1 MTAMPKAPVA
11 EEKQPSVAAKP
22 AAKPVPKKVTA
33 APRESLKAAKAKTM
47 AANGKL
53 VVKKSRKGVR

>member
-1 MTAMPKAPVA
+1 VSST
-11 EEKQPSVAAKP
+11 AKP
-22 AAKPVPKKVTA
+22 AAKPVPKKVA
-33 APRESLKAAKAKTM
+33 AAAREPLKAAKAKTI

>member
-1 MTAMPKAPVA
+1 M
-11 EEKQPSVAAKP
+11 AK
-22 AAKPVPKKVTA
+22 KKMAGT
-33 APRESLKAAKAKTM
+33 PRETTPSAKAKTV

>member
-1 MTAMPKAPVA
+1 MSST
-11 EEKQPSVAAKP
+11 AKP
-22 AAKPVPKKVTA
+22 AVKPVPKKVTA
-33 APRESLKAAKAKTM
+33 APREPLKASKAKTM

>member
-1 MTAMPKAPVA
+1 VSST
-11 EEKQPSVAAKP
+11 AKP
-22 AAKPVPKKVTA
+22 LQAVPKKVA
-33 APRESLKAAKAKTM
+33 AAAREPLKASKAKTM

>member
-1 MTAMPKAPVA
+1 VSST
-11 EEKQPSVAAKP
+11 AKP

-33 APRESLKAAKAKTM
+33 VAREHLKASKAKTM